1 MKEGKYR
8 IIRDIPVGKDGNK
21 IKAGL
26 DLFYLG
32 GVFYMDGGMLDR
44 DFQEDFTQLLK
55 NEIRNGWKYLKP
67 IDVQ

>member
-8 IIRDIPVGKDGNK
+8 IIKDIPVGRDGER

-44 DFQEDFTQLLK
+44 SFQEDFSQLLHR
-55 NEIRNGWKYLKP
+55 ESVNGWNYLAP
-67 IDVQ
+67 IDCV